1 GRVRLVGRVL
11 PVAERGGVGGRARC
25 ETTARLRA
33 APVRR
38 DELVVH
44 RWRGAR
50 PRSMTL
56 SVKAMLLLVAA
67 VALVAAAAVAV
78 VPVRAAV
85 PNNPSYHCGSP
96 VRRLQAATRH
106 RWDRDSYLTKLGNGS
121 IPDRRLPNRV
131 CRRKGRR
138 RLIVAVGLGGVGVVL
153 AGVAV
158 FALP

>member
-1 GRVRLVGRVL
+1 
-11 PVAERGGVGGRARC
+11 
-25 ETTARLRA
+25 
-33 APVRR
+33 
-38 DELVVH
+38 
-44 RWRGAR
+44 
-50 PRSMTL
+50 MKL

-96 VRRLQAATRH
+96 VRRLQAATRQ

-153 AGVAV
+153 AGVAA
-158 FALP
+158 FALPRRERVAASGGGSSPGPATMPSP